1 MTSSCHTDGS
11 GVTFGASIRVDL
23 GREIVMSVPASRTRE
38 RLLCRFN
45 LHHKWVRRFDR
56 DGGELYLQCIACGK
70 DLHDIKRHTRI
81 IDFGGGF

>member
-1 MTSSCHTDGS
+1 
-11 GVTFGASIRVDL
+11 
-23 GREIVMSVPASRTRE
+23 MSAPASPE
-38 RLLCRFN
+38 HMRLLCRFN

>member
-1 MTSSCHTDGS
+1 M
-11 GVTFGASIRVDL
+11 SI
-23 GREIVMSVPASRTRE
+23 PASRHAQAPA
-38 RLLCRFN
+38 LPVN
-45 LHHKWVRRFDR
+45 PHHKWVRRFDR

>member
-1 MTSSCHTDGS
+1 
-11 GVTFGASIRVDL
+11 
-23 GREIVMSVPASRTRE
+23 MSVPASPERK

-45 LHHKWVRRFDR
+45 PKHEWVRRFDPER
-56 DGGELYLQCIACGK
+56 GELYLQCMACGK

>member
-1 MTSSCHTDGS
+1 MAGSATKAIGVTSSYDP
-11 GVTFGASIRVDL
+11 SIRERDRHVYPYI
-23 GREIVMSVPASRTRE
+23 RHAQAPA
-38 RLLCRFN
+38 LPVN
-45 LHHKWVRRFDR
+45 PHHKWVRRFDR

>member
-1 MTSSCHTDGS
+1 MDRRDVRSYDP
-11 GVTFGASIRVDL
+11 SIWEGDRHVC
-23 GREIVMSVPASRTRE
+23 PASRTRKH
-38 RLLCRFN
+38 LLCRFN

>member
-1 MTSSCHTDGS
+1 MAASCRLPAIGRDVRS
-11 GVTFGASIRVDL
+11 YDPFDP
-23 GREIVMSVPASRTRE
+23 GREIVMSVPASRTRK

-70 DLHDIKRHTRI
+70 DLHDIKGHTRI